1 MTDKKLEE
9 LKTALNSVG
18 LVLLRVEENTR
29 TSLDYE
35 VPPDYAEYLENKSVS
50 EVYARNRVW
59 ISAAPLPLSTDFVQQ

>member
-29 TSLDYE
+29 TGLDYE

-50 EVYARNRVW
+50 GVYARNRVW
-59 ISAAPLPLSTDFVQQ
+59 ISAAPLPPFH